1 MDEIIQIN
9 SQLQT
14 NINLPCTTFALLG
27 HYAATIK
34 NGRVM
39 HKNAIFA
46 KEISDSRRNCGGENG
61 TLLVNEFFIGTVNRQ
76 KVTSIDNHKHVP
88 STD

>member
-61 TLLVNEFFIGTVNRQ
+61 TLLVNEFCRNCLQAKRNFIITR
-76 KVTSIDNHKHVP
+76 TDDNYK
-88 STD
+88 